1 MLHDRFGL
9 PVGTDDPVV
18 VGAID
23 RFAAEVLS
31 HGRDAAAVL
40 DAAVFDPD
48 CALVHA
54 CGAALFLFLQT
65 EDGRV
70 RAAPWLERARRAA
83 ALDRTSERE
92 RLFVAALDAWWR
104 GAPEEALARHCSIA
118 RRWPRDLLNAKL
130 AQVHQLNLGD
140 RAGMHALM
148 HASLPHARD
157 LGPAWGLLAF
167 ALEQVGELD
176 AALDAGEHA
185 VAMNRDDPWAQ
196 HAVAHVH
203 EARGDVAAGLA
214 WLEDLADSWDR
225 CSSFMQTHQW
235 WHLALFHLRG
245 GAPDAALALYDTRVW
260 GVRKHYVQD
269 QVNAVSLLARLELA
283 GVDVGARW
291 ADVAAHVRE
300 RIFDRQ
306 NGFLDLHFAYA
317 LARAGD
323 EVAVAKLLGGIADHA
338 RAGAAPVWR
347 EVALPAIRG
356 AVAFARREWSDAAG
370 RLVPLAGRLHRIGGS
385 TAQQAWFAQMRR
397 VALARAGRRADAAGV
412 PA

>member
-1 MLHDRFGL
+1 MLRDRFGL
-9 PVGTDDPVV
+9 PVSTGERRVV
-18 VGAID
+18 DAID
-23 RFAAEVLS
+23 RFGAEVLS

-40 DAAVFDPD
+40 DAADADPG
-48 CALVHA
+48 CALVQA

-65 EDGRV
+65 AEGRV

-83 ALDRTSERE
+83 GRAHTSERE
-92 RLFVAALDAWWR
+92 RLFVDALDAWWR
-104 GAPEEALARHCSIA
+104 GAPEQALERHRTIA

-130 AQVHQLNLGD
+130 AQLHQLNLGD

-148 HASLPHARD
+148 HASLPHVRD
-157 LGPAWGLLAF
+157 VGAAWGLLAF

-185 VAMNRDDPWAQ
+185 VGMDRDDPWAQ

-214 WLEDLADSWDR
+214 WLEDLSDSWAR

-235 WHLALFHLRG
+235 WHLALFHLRA
-245 GAPDAALALYDTRVW
+245 GAADAALALYDRRVW

-291 ADVAAHVRE
+291 SDLAAHVRE

-306 NGFLDLHFAYA
+306 NGFFDLHFAYA

-370 RLVPLAGRLHRIGGS
+370 RLAPLAGRLHRIGGS
-385 TAQQAWFAQMRR
+385 TAQQVWLAQMGR
-397 VALARAGRRADAAGV
+397 VALARSGVETAAQV